1 MIVSQYIIIM
11 IHYIYSNNLF
21 TYGTGTVLYGYILY
35 IYRTVPYFTANFHE
49 QRFICRF
56 IQMHTSRTY
65 KQKNR
70 FINQCIYMKKIKMQ
84 ENRYI
89 NKLLT
94 FGQFLNKLLTF
105 D

>member
-1 MIVSQYIIIM
+1 
-11 IHYIYSNNLF
+11 
-21 TYGTGTVLYGYILY
+21 
-35 IYRTVPYFTANFHE
+35 
-49 QRFICRF
+49 
-56 IQMHTSRTY
+56 MHTSRTY
-65 KQKNR
+65 KQENR

-105 D
+105 N